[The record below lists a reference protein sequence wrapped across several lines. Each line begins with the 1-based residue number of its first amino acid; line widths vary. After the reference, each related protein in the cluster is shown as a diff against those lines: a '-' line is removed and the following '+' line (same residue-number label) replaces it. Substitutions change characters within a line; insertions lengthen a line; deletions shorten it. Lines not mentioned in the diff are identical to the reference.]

1 MKGEIFWEKIMYRK
15 DAHSGMIKTIC
26 YITLLLFSPFAG
38 YSQQPDSTKNKWN
51 VEASALFYFIPEDFF
66 ILPIIKAD
74 KNKLH
79 LESRFNYEDR
89 NTVSFFGG
97 YNFTGG
103 NKIEYTITPMIGAV
117 LGNSDGIAP
126 GLEMDF
132 TLGKF
137 ELYSE
142 MEYLFE
148 LNDKSY
154 SYYYNWT
161 ELTFAPK
168 DWLWVGITGQRTR
181 LYESK
186 LEIQRGILAGISLG
200 NLSFTGYLFNPFSDN
215 LFIISKPGY

>member
-1 MKGEIFWEKIMYRK
+1 MKKNIL
-15 DAHSGMIKTIC
+15 
-26 YITLLLFSPFAG
+26 YIYLLLLLPITG
-38 YSQQPDSTKNKWN
+38 LSQQMDSIQKKWDI
-51 VEASALFYFIPEDFF
+51 EASALFYFIPEDFF

-79 LESRFNYEDR
+79 LESRYNYEDR
-89 NTVSFFGG
+89 KTVSLFGG

-103 NKIEYTITPMIGAV
+103 EKIEYTITPMVGAV
-117 LGNSDGIAP
+117 IGNSDGIAP

-137 ELYSE
+137 EFYTE

-148 LNDKSY
+148 LNDKTNSF
-154 SYYYNWT
+154 YYMWS

-181 LYESK
+181 LYESN
-186 LEIQRGILAGISLG
+186 LEIQKGILAGLSLG
-200 NLSFTGYLFNPFSDN
+200 DLTFTGYLFNPFSDN
-215 LFIISKPGY
+215 PFVIASLAINF